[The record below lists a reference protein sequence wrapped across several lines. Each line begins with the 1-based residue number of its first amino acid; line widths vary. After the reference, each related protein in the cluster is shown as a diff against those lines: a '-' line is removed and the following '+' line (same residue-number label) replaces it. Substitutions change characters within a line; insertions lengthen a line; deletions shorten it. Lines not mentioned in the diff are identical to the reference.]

1 LISAVDANILVDIL
15 IDSPRQALSRQLLK
29 EARSQGYL
37 IIAPVVYAELVAMLG
52 EQQKLQE
59 FLDAAGIQKVEQ
71 FGEKAL
77 WLAGEAWKLYNK
89 RRPQKLVCP
98 GCGSETEA
106 FCPGCQKKILTRQ
119 HILTDFLVGA
129 HAQAHANQLLTHD
142 LGFVR
147 SYFPKLR
154 CLPEETGSQYTE

>member
-1 LISAVDANILVDIL
+1 MITAVDTNVLVDIL
-15 IDSPRQALSRQLLK
+15 IDDPRQALSRQLLK

-37 IIAPVVYAELVAMLG
+37 IIAPVVYAELSALFG
-52 EQQKLQE
+52 KQQKLEE
-59 FLDAAGIQKVEQ
+59 FLDAAGIRKMEP

-89 RRPQKLVCP
+89 RRPQRLVCP
-98 GCGSETEA
+98 RCGRETEV

-129 HAQAHANQLLTHD
+129 HARAHANQLLSHD
-142 LGFVR
+142 LGFIR
-147 SYFPKLR
+147 SYFPELR
-154 CLPEETGSQYTE
+154 CLP